1 MQLLLDFLPIV
12 AFFATYRLTGNDIFI
27 ATGVLIVA
35 VIVQTSIQWVR
46 HRKVSTV
53 ALISAAM
60 VLIFGGLTLLVHDK
74 TFIQWKVTAVY
85 WLLGI
90 AFLASH
96 FFGDRPMVERLMG
109 ESLTL
114 ERGLWRRLSW
124 AWIVFFTLLGVLN
137 LYVAYNYSEATW
149 VNFKLFGTL
158 GLMFV
163 FLVAQGVWLAS
174 KLPADNAG

>member
-1 MQLLLDFLPIV
+1 MQLLLDFLPIL
-12 AFFATYRLTGNDIFI
+12 AFFVTYKLTGNNIFA

-35 VIVQTSIQWVR
+35 VIVQTSVQWLR
-46 HRKVSTV
+46 FRKVSPI

-60 VLIFGGLTLLVHDK
+60 VLIFGGLTLVVHDK

-85 WLLGI
+85 WLLGV

-96 FFGDRPMVERLMG
+96 FFGDKPMVERVMG

-114 ERGLWRRLSW
+114 ERSVWRRLSW
-124 AWIVFFTLLGVLN
+124 AWIAFFALLGGTN
-137 LYVAYNYSEATW
+137 LYVAYHYSEATW

-158 GLMFV
+158 GLMLLFM
-163 FLVAQGVWLAS
+163 VAQGFWLAS
-174 KLPADNAG
+174 KLPADDAG